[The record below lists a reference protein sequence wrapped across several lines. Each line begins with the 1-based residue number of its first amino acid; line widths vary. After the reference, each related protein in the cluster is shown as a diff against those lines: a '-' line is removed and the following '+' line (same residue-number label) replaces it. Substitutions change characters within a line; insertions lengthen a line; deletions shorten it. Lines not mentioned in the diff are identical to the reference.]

1 MTKENAIK
9 QTTLRLAIMKAGG
22 AYQFWR
28 KLSEAVGVQDFK
40 LQYGDK
46 GFEEKGVGGKKG
58 FLSVWY
64 GGDKAWSDKDNPMGK
79 GFVGGKF
86 IVGRDKK
93 GISAYL

>member
-1 MTKENAIK
+1 MKKKTVIT
-9 QTTLRLAIMKAGG
+9 QTTLRLAIIKAGG

-28 KLSEAVGVQDFK
+28 KLCEAVGGDDFI

-46 GFEEKGVGGKKG
+46 GFEERAIGRNKVQGI
-58 FLSVWY
+58 WY

-79 GFVGGKF
+79 GFVGGNF

-93 GISAYL
+93 GISAYV